1 VWNIK
6 GNTLSI
12 LGRYKEAIVCYDKSL
27 ELDPTDEI
35 VSKNRSIA
43 YTRLGSSHA
52 DMSSENRK
60 DNKIKILHFRWK
72 AGYGFINYERRRV
85 KVVIEESKPGARNDR
100 PKYHYI
106 HFYISVS
113 VAPFVLILTVPL
125 AFIILVTVLIL

>member
-60 DNKIKILHFRWK
+60 DNKIKYYTSDGKPVTDSSTIR
-72 AGYGFINYERRRV
+72 
-85 KVVIEESKPGARNDR
+85 EEE
-100 PKYHYI
+100 
-106 HFYISVS
+106 
-113 VAPFVLILTVPL
+113 
-125 AFIILVTVLIL
+125 